1 MDPSMTTMVAF
12 DIETLGLKPTENH
25 VNPLAPPITAV
36 CLYSTHPDR
45 QKTYIFRSS
54 TDPTAD
60 QAKEDSMREELFAE
74 LDAAPR
80 LCAFNGIRFDIPF
93 MRTAW
98 NIPDERVEAWIVKT
112 FDVFE
117 ACKSALNQTFSLNL
131 LLAANKM
138 ESKTG
143 TGLYAIELAKRKE
156 WEKLGDYCM
165 QDTRMTF
172 LVSAQ
177 RAIVL
182 PIITKTEQRI
192 VMDRSTPGLFLV
204 W

>member
-98 NIPDERVEAWIVKT
+98 NIVDCEDVRRFRGVQIGPQS
-112 FDVFE
+112 DVFAQSITRRE
-117 ACKSALNQTFSLNL
+117 QDGEQDGDWPIRDRAGQEEGMGEVGRL
-131 LLAANKM
+131 LHAGHAHDVSRVGTEGYCAAYYN
-138 ESKTG
+138 ED
-143 TGLYAIELAKRKE
+143 R
-156 WEKLGDYCM
+156 
-165 QDTRMTF
+165 
-172 LVSAQ
+172 
-177 RAIVL
+177 
-182 PIITKTEQRI
+182 TK
-192 VMDRSTPGLFLV
+192 DCDG
-204 W
+204 